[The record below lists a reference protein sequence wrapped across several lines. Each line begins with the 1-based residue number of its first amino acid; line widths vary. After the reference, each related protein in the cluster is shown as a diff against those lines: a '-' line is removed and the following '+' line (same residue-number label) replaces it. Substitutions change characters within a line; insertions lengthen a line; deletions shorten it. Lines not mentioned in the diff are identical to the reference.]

1 MNLHPVNRLNLKDVM
16 RSPSYLSMAI
26 IVLLVPLQS
35 VIQISYGKSDSAG
48 FTVAYTLLTLNLSV
62 YFLLNMLTV
71 GLIVISEKS
80 TGRCEYYL
88 ANKLD
93 VHRLTSIYSL
103 SSHLLCI
110 GPIVFL
116 NILIMGYAS
125 IMKQEILQE
134 VYFSTAF
141 VYFAITFLLFTRS
154 VTSVMTL
161 VSMLSTTPERIRTA
175 LSVGSVLFVFGATL
189 TGTLI
194 NKLGWVPG
202 HSSITWTIGSSLL
215 LLTILCAVVQH
226 MLKKRLSNETVI
238 LALRQ

>member
-16 RSPSYLSMAI
+16 RSPSYLSMAV

-35 VIQISYGKSDSAG
+35 VIQISYGRSDSAG
-48 FTVAYTLLTLNLSV
+48 YPLAYTLLILNISV

-88 ANKLD
+88 ANKLE

-110 GPIVFL
+110 GPIVIL
-116 NILIMGYAS
+116 NILIMGYAL
-125 IMKQEILQE
+125 IMKRENLQE
-134 VYFSTAF
+134 LYFSTAF
-141 VYFAITFLLFTRS
+141 VYFAITFLLFTRC

-161 VSMLSTTPERIRTA
+161 VSMLSTTPERIRA
-175 LSVGSVLFVFGATL
+175 ILSVGSVLFMFAATL

-194 NKLGWVPG
+194 NKLGFIPG
-202 HSSITWTIGSSLL
+202 RSAVIWTIGSSLL
-215 LLTILCAVVQH
+215 LLTILCALVQH
-226 MLKKRLSNETVI
+226 VLKKRLSNEAVI
-238 LALRQ
+238 LSFR